1 MEQAKALNALE
12 PFIALSKSATSP
24 RAAADL
30 VTRATSAANTFIFT
44 ELLQTPQI
52 QSLAN
57 SDEFSSYL
65 TLLQVFS
72 HGTYGDYIANASA
85 LPVLND
91 EQKLKLR
98 QLSLL
103 TLVTNDGNSISSPP
117 DDDAMQQEQ
126 EQVQVQPNL
135 SYASLIRHLELS
147 SARELEELVI
157 SAIYAGLI
165 EGQLDPANEM
175 VQINSVAALRDV
187 PARGVGGL
195 LSSLQGWAGR
205 CEATLQEL
213 EATMANLREEADRRA
228 SEEQEWN
235 NKMSQLLEDEQKG
248 AVPSSSSSSSLPRFS
263 NKRGGGG
270 GGAGAGAGP
279 GGSFRGGGYSRGD
292 YSRGGGSSQGYRPS
306 QRGNYQQQQNQSRQQ
321 QNHHLHHQSN
331 QSGTNSLLTSG
342 GGSYLSFREGP
353 SAVSPSPAA
362 GLMGSSASYATLGGT
377 ETGSG
382 SGSAGP
388 LGKRGSGDMDDSEGD
403 IDDDTMDLDDEG
415 DDSKRGSKR
424 KLAA

>member
-1 MEQAKALNALE
+1 M
-12 PFIALSKSATSP
+12 
-24 RAAADL
+24 
-30 VTRATSAANTFIFT
+30 TRATSAANTFIFT

-57 SDEFSSYL
+57 SDEFFPYL
-65 TLLQVFS
+65 TLLQIFS
-72 HGTYGDYIANASA
+72 HGTYADYTANAST
-85 LPVLND
+85 LPTLND

-103 TLVTNDGNSISSPP
+103 TLVTNDGNDIGSTP
-117 DDDAMQQEQ
+117 DDDVMQQEQ
-126 EQVQVQPNL
+126 EQAQVQPNL

-175 VQINSVAALRDV
+175 VQINTVAALRDV

-248 AVPSSSSSSSLPRFS
+248 AVPSSSSSSSLPWYN

-270 GGAGAGAGP
+270 DGAGAGAGR
-279 GGSFRGGGYSRGD
+279 GGSF
-292 YSRGGGSSQGYRPS
+292 RGGGSSQGYRSS

-321 QNHHLHHQSN
+321 QSHHHHHHHQNN

-362 GLMGSSASYATLGGT
+362 GLMGSLASYATLGGM

-388 LGKRGSGDMDDSEGD
+388 LGKRGSSNMDDSEED

>member
-30 VTRATSAANTFIFT
+30 VTRATSAPNTFIFT

-52 QSLAN
+52 QSLAS
-57 SDEFSSYL
+57 SDEFSPYL

-72 HGTYGDYIANASA
+72 HGTYADYTANAST
-85 LPVLND
+85 LPTLND
-91 EQKLKLR
+91 DQKLKLR

-103 TLVTNDGNSISSPP
+103 TLVANDGIATSPS
-117 DDDAMQQEQ
+117 DDDAMHQEH
-126 EQVQVQPNL
+126 EQAQPPNL

-157 SAIYAGLI
+157 SAIYAGLV

-187 PARGVGGL
+187 PPRGVGGL

-228 SEEQEWN
+228 TEEQEWN

-248 AVPSSSSSSSLPRFS
+248 AVPSSSSSSLPSSWF
-263 NKRGGGG
+263 NNNRGGGG
-270 GGAGAGAGP
+270 DGAGAGA
-279 GGSFRGGGYSRGD
+279 GGSFRGGG

-306 QRGNYQQQQNQSRQQ
+306 QRGNHHQQQNQSRQQ
-321 QNHHLHHQSN
+321 QNHHHHHQSN
-331 QSGTNSLLTSG
+331 QSRTNSLLTSG

-353 SAVSPSPAA
+353 SAVSPSAAA
-362 GLMGSSASYATLGGT
+362 GLMGSSASFAALGGM

-382 SGSAGP
+382 SGSGP
-388 LGKRGSGDMDDSEGD
+388 LGKRGSSDMDDSEED
-403 IDDDTMDLDDEG
+403 IDDTMDLDDEG

-424 KLAA
+424 KLTA

>member
-12 PFIALSKSATSP
+12 PFIVLSKSATSP

-30 VTRATSAANTFIFT
+30 VTRATSAPNTLIFT

-52 QSLAN
+52 QSLEY
-57 SDEFSSYL
+57 SHEFSSYL
-65 TLLQVFS
+65 TLLQIFS
-72 HGTYGDYIANASA
+72 HGTYADYTANASA
-85 LPVLND
+85 LPALND
-91 EQKLKLR
+91 DQKLKLR

-103 TLVTNDGNSISSPP
+103 TLVANDGSNGPL
-117 DDDAMQQEQ
+117 DCDDAMQREKKQA
-126 EQVQVQPNL
+126 QPPNQ
-135 SYASLIRHLELS
+135 SYASLTRRLELS

-187 PARGVGGL
+187 PARGVSGL

-205 CEATLQEL
+205 CQATLQEL
-213 EATMANLREEADRRA
+213 EATMANLRDEADRRA
-228 SEEQEWN
+228 TEEQEWN

-248 AVPSSSSSSSLPRFS
+248 AVPSSSSSSLPFS
-263 NKRGGGG
+263 WFNNTRGGGG
-270 GGAGAGAGP
+270 GDGPGAGA
-279 GGSFRGGGYSRGD
+279 GGSFRGSGYSRG
-292 YSRGGGSSQGYRPS
+292 SGLSQGYRPS
-306 QRGNYQQQQNQSRQQ
+306 QRGNHQQHQNQSRQQ
-321 QNHHLHHQSN
+321 QNHHHHHQSN

-353 SAVSPSPAA
+353 SAVSPSAAA
-362 GLMGSSASYATLGGT
+362 GLMGSSASFAALGGM
-377 ETGSG
+377 EMGSG
-382 SGSAGP
+382 SGSGP
-388 LGKRGSGDMDDSEGD
+388 LGKRGSSDMDDSEED

-415 DDSKRGSKR
+415 DETKRGSKR
-424 KLAA
+424 KLTT

>member
-12 PFIALSKSATSP
+12 PFIVLSKSATSP

-30 VTRATSAANTFIFT
+30 VTRATSAPNTFIFT

-52 QSLAN
+52 QSLEY
-57 SDEFSSYL
+57 SHEFSSYL
-65 TLLQVFS
+65 TLLQIFS
-72 HGTYGDYIANASA
+72 HGTYADYTANASA
-85 LPVLND
+85 LPALND
-91 EQKLKLR
+91 DQKLKLR

-103 TLVTNDGNSISSPP
+103 TLVANDGSNGPL
-117 DDDAMQQEQ
+117 DYDAMQREKNQT
-126 EQVQVQPNL
+126 QPPNQ
-135 SYASLIRHLELS
+135 SYASLTRRLELS
-147 SARELEELVI
+147 SARDLEELVI

-187 PARGVGGL
+187 PARGVSGL

-205 CEATLQEL
+205 CQATLQEL
-213 EATMANLREEADRRA
+213 EATMANLRDEADRRA
-228 SEEQEWN
+228 TEEQEWN

-248 AVPSSSSSSSLPRFS
+248 AVPSSSSSSLPFS
-263 NKRGGGG
+263 WFNNTRGGGG
-270 GGAGAGAGP
+270 GDGPGAGA
-279 GGSFRGGGYSRGD
+279 GGSFRGSG
-292 YSRGGGSSQGYRPS
+292 YSRGGGLSQGYRSS
-306 QRGNYQQQQNQSRQQ
+306 QRGNHQQHQNQSRQQ
-321 QNHHLHHQSN
+321 QNHHHHHQSN

-362 GLMGSSASYATLGGT
+362 GLMGSSASFAALGGM

-382 SGSAGP
+382 SGSGP
-388 LGKRGSGDMDDSEGD
+388 LGKRGSSDMDDSEED

-415 DDSKRGSKR
+415 DETKRGSKR
-424 KLAA
+424 KLTA

>member
-1 MEQAKALNALE
+1 MESLPNTRLSFQ
-12 PFIALSKSATSP
+12 PFIALSKSAKSP

-44 ELLQTPQI
+44 ELLDTPQV
-52 QSLAN
+52 QALAN
-57 SDEFSSYL
+57 SDEFSSHL
-65 TLLQVFS
+65 TLLQIFS
-72 HGTYGDYIANASA
+72 HGTYADYTANAST
-85 LPVLND
+85 LPALND
-91 EQKLKLR
+91 EQRLKLR

-103 TLVTNDGNSISSPP
+103 TLVANGGNAP
-117 DDDAMQQEQ
+117 DDDAMQQDQ
-126 EQVQVQPNL
+126 EQPNL
-135 SYASLIRHLELS
+135 SYASLIRQLELS
-147 SARELEELVI
+147 NARELEELVI

-213 EATMANLREEADRRA
+213 EATMANLRQEADRRA

-235 NKMSQLLEDEQKG
+235 NKMAQLLEDEQKG
-248 AVPSSSSSSSLPRFS
+248 VVPSSSSSYFNN
-263 NKRGGGG
+263 NKRGNG
-270 GGAGAGAGP
+270 GGAGAGAGAGP
-279 GGSFRGGGYSRGD
+279 SGSSRGGGYLNRGGRGDYSNFRGGGSPQGHR
-292 YSRGGGSSQGYRPS
+292 SSH
-306 QRGNYQQQQNQSRQQ
+306 RGNYHQHQQRDYL
-321 QNHHLHHQSN
+321 HHHQSQ
-331 QSGTNSLLTSG
+331 QSLGTNSLLTSG

-362 GLMGSSASYATLGGT
+362 GLMGSSVSAS
-377 ETGSG
+377 
-382 SGSAGP
+382 P
-388 LGKRGSGDMDDSEGD
+388 GKRGNSDMDDSEEY
-403 IDDDTMDLDDEG
+403 IDDDTMDLDDEV
-415 DDSKRGSKR
+415 DDAKRGSKR